1 MISSQQLGIIRS
13 LDVHVRRE
21 LNPDMVNSTL
31 FQQCSNTSSGVHGGM
46 HESWRKNYVI
56 CILALHEMLQYQLSL
71 KLH

>member
-21 LNPDMVNSTL
+21 LNPDMVNSTF

-46 HESWRKNYVI
+46 HES
-56 CILALHEMLQYQLSL
+56 
-71 KLH
+71 